1 MLRSTRTRTRT
12 RRYFDPRVMVPEPST
27 LSTQPST
34 LNPQHST
41 LGPQPPT
48 LNPQPSTLN
57 PQPSTLNPQ
66 PSILKRNPNQV
77 VTLTIEELKQLF
89 DEHEEVLLH
98 CLAPPLSLQDVIW
111 CSIHNEYDSSPG
123 HWSRLQNV

>member
-27 LSTQPST
+27 LNTQPST
-34 LNPQHST
+34 LNTRPSD
-41 LGPQPPT
+41 P
-48 LNPQPSTLN
+48 NPQLSTLN

-98 CLAPPLSLQDVIW
+98 CLTPPLSLQDVIW
-111 CSIHNEYDSSPG
+111 CSIHNQYDSSPG